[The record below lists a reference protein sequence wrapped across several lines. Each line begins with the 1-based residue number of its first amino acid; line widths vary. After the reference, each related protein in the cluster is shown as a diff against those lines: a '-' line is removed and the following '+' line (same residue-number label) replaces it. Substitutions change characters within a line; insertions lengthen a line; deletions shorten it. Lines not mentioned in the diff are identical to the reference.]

1 MLKAANLFEVCRYC
15 GFRGAEES
23 VTGIGSAGEFARG
36 GWARGNWIEV
46 SYWAYI
52 YIYIIIYIYT
62 IYIIITFSLLGIYI
76 YTFLIGYIYNI
87 IRGAFPKGWTRLS
100 RSGKTLSL
108 LDPPFI
114 WIHLPPNH
122 KSLGTL
128 GRNYKMTKPLKIIES
143 SRFRFE

>member
-1 MLKAANLFEVCRYC
+1 MPTKICGEMVKSQFWGGQKMLKAANLFEVCRYC

-62 IYIIITFSLLGIYI
+62 IYIIITFSLFGIYI
-76 YTFLIGYIYNI
+76 Y
-87 IRGAFPKGWTRLS
+87 
-100 RSGKTLSL
+100 
-108 LDPPFI
+108 
-114 WIHLPPNH
+114 
-122 KSLGTL
+122 
-128 GRNYKMTKPLKIIES
+128 KII
-143 SRFRFE
+143 

>member
-52 YIYIIIYIYT
+52 YIYIIIYIYN
-62 IYIIITFSLLGIYI
+62 IYNNYIFLIGYI

-87 IRGAFPKGWTRLS
+87 IRVAFPKGWTRLS

-108 LDPPFI
+108 LDPLSFGSI
-114 WIHLPPNH
+114 
-122 KSLGTL
+122 
-128 GRNYKMTKPLKIIES
+128 
-143 SRFRFE
+143 FRQITNL